1 MSKKA
6 YSVWDNP
13 SNTKP
18 SPAPPA
24 KSKKKQ
30 KQTVGVPQGQQPKAP
45 AQKASKKAES
55 TIPMDRQLYREVL
68 EAQNAVPQHP
78 ESKTPK
84 QFVEK
89 PLDRQEQGNLE
100 LLNRKQQEPL
110 PQQKQTQP
118 QEKQTIP
125 RQKQTLPQWNQK
137 RPDALRKA
145 DEGYETEEERRQRE
159 LEEEESR
166 REEREA
172 MEKEAQRM
180 REEAELEYQRYL
192 EYMEEQRRQEER
204 RERWNGFGE
213 QFQDILEK
221 GGNALAGEWNSFW
234 NYMTGK
240 DWMQTRKDFGD
251 YVREEVSDTINFFKD
266 PFASIGNF
274 FAGEAPSTDSEY
286 LQKMAKKGSVIRD
299 MMSDP
304 MSFLANY
311 LTGEAAVTDGEELQ
325 RAAERGRENAI
336 LNFSRYYIDS
346 LAGGAL
352 GAADSLFGKQENGWL
367 ANSRKELMEDA
378 QENYDRLINST
389 PPFLRGQTRSVIASV
404 DLLADALF
412 SMTGN
417 VPAGLPRA
425 TRTFGKAKDEA
436 EKKGYSPGV
445 QTAYALGKTLRE
457 YFQTRTEG
465 YGLNDNDR
473 GFLQAFGDYVS
484 QQKEIIEV
492 IEKIGKNRFPDLLE
506 SILMLVEPGIDRVL
520 NGTEEP
526 DIKEIPD
533 IFDDMVDG
541 LLDQVE
547 EKADAWQKEAWEPKK
562 TLPEEIWGLS
572 EYDYDGE
579 TERSLLPAAGETDAE
594 TLWDLPEETENA
606 GNPEE
611 NWYTED
617 EEKRIPPQ
625 GPLPSNTTYLAGEFG
640 YEYETDSQGRLASWH
655 APELQLTERTGRLP
669 YVHNTPGKQPGD
681 HAGHL
686 AGDRFGGSG
695 QLDNLVSQ
703 YWLVN
708 LSSYKKLE
716 NEWYKAIQAGKTV
729 EVDVQVEYDGDDLRP
744 SIFYIKYFIDGEEY
758 SQRIT
763 NDIWG
768 GLGL

>member
-6 YSVWDNP
+6 YSMWDYP
-13 SNTKP
+13 SNTNSNP
-18 SPAPPA
+18 VPPA
-24 KSKKKQ
+24 KSQKKQ

-221 GGNALAGEWNSFW
+221 GGNALAGEWDSFW
-234 NYMTGK
+234 DNDERIEYWGKEIEKTRESFSDLWNYIRDPFGTLKSFYTGK
-240 DWMQTRKDFGD
+240 
-251 YVREEVSDTINFFKD
+251 
-266 PFASIGNF
+266 AS
-274 FAGEAPSTDSEY
+274 PTDSEY
-286 LQKMAKKGSVIRD
+286 LQKIAKRGSTMHDFIK
-299 MMSDP
+299 DP
-304 MSFLANY
+304 MPFIANY

-325 RAAERGRENAI
+325 RAAERGKENNL
-336 LNFSRYYIDS
+336 LNFIRYYGDTQI
-346 LAGGAL
+346 GGFIS
-352 GAADSLFGKQENGWL
+352 AADSLFGGNEVSWL
-367 ANSRKELMEDA
+367 DRTQKNLMEEARD
-378 QENYDRLINST
+378 NYDRIIDSN
-389 PPFLRGQTRSVIASV
+389 PPFLRKKAESGIADVESWI
-404 DLLADALF
+404 DQLLTLPGG
-412 SMTGN
+412 M
-417 VPAGLPRA
+417 PAGLPRV

-436 EKKGYSPGV
+436 ARKGYSPSE
-445 QTAYALGKTLRE
+445 QTAYALNEALQE
-457 YFQTRTEG
+457 FFAIRTDG
-465 YGLNDNDR
+465 YGLNEKDR
-473 GFLQAFGDYVS
+473 KFLKAFGDYIS
-484 QQKEIIEV
+484 GQKGLVEAI
-492 IEKIGKNRFPDLLE
+492 KSAGDDRFFDLME
-506 SILMLVEPGIDRVL
+506 SILMLVEPGVDRVL

-526 DIKEIPD
+526 DIKEIPN
-533 IFDDMVDG
+533 IFDDIVDG
-541 LLDQVE
+541 LLDQAE
-547 EKADAWQKEAWEPKK
+547 EKVDAWQNEAWETKK
-562 TLPEEIWGLS
+562 TLPEEIWGLP

-594 TLWDLPEETENA
+594 TLWDFPEETENA